1 MENATVNE
9 DKTTSIRQRRKKIDE
24 IDAAI
29 SKISRGIN
37 SANYELM
44 VLIREFDERAG
55 WLKWGFTDC
64 VSWLKWRCDLS
75 DSAARDKL
83 RIARALKDLPQMSD
97 EFSKGTLSYSKVRAL
112 TRVATPASEAELITM
127 AHKMSASHVEQH
139 CRQRKNASPDSSKR
153 ANSAYE
159 ARSLRSW
166 RNEASGMMTITLE
179 VPIEEGELFEKA
191 VDKAAANLS
200 NDAYASNAV
209 HDSKTNWCA
218 VQADAAIAIAKS
230 YLSGTAGVE
239 PELRT
244 SSSADHYQVMV
255 HVDETALTGE
265 LDETEGKTGQ
275 SDLPINTVRRLC
287 CDGSVVLIVENAEG
301 EPLSVGRKVRTVT
314 TAVRRAL
321 WARDKGCAFPGCSH
335 TRYVDAHHIKHWAD
349 GGETSVENMVLLCS
363 QHHRM
368 VHEGGYSILND
379 HAGKHYFKRPD
390 GKAVPD
396 CGYHESDWLDEC
408 VNTTDD
414 ATDNE
419 DGDDYSI
426 SQNSAAFYRVGEPH
440 AAYSLN

>member
-1 MENATVNE
+1 MENA
-9 DKTTSIRQRRKKIDE
+9 KSTSILERRQKIDE

-29 SKISRGIN
+29 SKISRSIN

-83 RIARALKDLPQMSD
+83 RIARALKDLAQMSD

-112 TRVATPASEAELITM
+112 TRVSTPANEAELITM

-139 CRQRKNASPDSSKR
+139 CRQRKNASPDSSKH

-166 RNEASGMMTITLE
+166 RNEERGMMTITLE

-209 HDSKTNWCA
+209 DDNKTSWCA
-218 VQADAAIAIAKS
+218 MQADAAIAIAKAH
-230 YLSGTAGVE
+230 LSGSAGTDA
-239 PELRT
+239 PRA

-255 HVDETALTGE
+255 HVDEAALTGRM
-265 LDETEGKTGQ
+265 DEAEGATAQ
-275 SDLPINTVRRLC
+275 SDLPIDTVRRLC
-287 CDGSVVLIVENAEG
+287 CDGSIVPIVENAKG

-349 GGETSVENMVLLCS
+349 GGETSAENMVLLCS

-379 HAGKHYFKRPD
+379 HAGNHYFKRPD
-390 GKAVPD
+390 GKAVPE
-396 CGYHESDWLDEC
+396 CGYHEDDWMDEC
-408 VNTTDD
+408 VDTTDKD
-414 ATDNE
+414 YE
-419 DGDDYSI
+419 DYSV
-426 SQNSAAFYRVGEPH
+426 SQNSAAFYRVGEPE
-440 AAYSLN
+440 AAYSTAGLVEAA